1 MSWAETLA
9 VVVLSE
15 IRGVA
20 GDCDDFSLRACSLT
34 LISVGHSVLTL
45 QIPGLSSHEKG
56 MLPCEWT
63 FLWLIF
69 EMKKLFFSKFW
80 ESGRDGLNRC
90 SHVHCTLQPQ
100 MYLEGKARKTCRGIK
115 LACFAFKQK
124 IQDSDDE
131 RVEKLKRR
139 INCWS

>member
-15 IRGVA
+15 IHGVG
-20 GDCDDFSLRACSLT
+20 GDCNDFSLRACSLT

-100 MYLEGKARKTCRGIK
+100 MYLKGKARKTCRGIK

-124 IQDSDDE
+124 IQDSYDE